1 MINQVAERTIA
12 RVLGIGSAFVAVVV
26 ITGTVTDPVNVT
38 KLFLLGG
45 VAIGA
50 FAVLLAFGLGQLWA
64 SSKSLVVASGLFFI
78 AGINAVLNSDGPL
91 VQNIYG
97 AYGRNTAFLTYIL
110 LLFVALAAT
119 ILRAQSS
126 FTILI
131 WGLLS
136 AGFINVAYCL
146 WVIAF
151 GDFIPWSNPYGN
163 ILGTFGN
170 PNFIGAFL
178 GLFAASLVAYTFK
191 QGLRIE
197 LRIGA
202 ALVFLVSIYEIID
215 SSAIQG
221 RVVVAAGLAIV
232 GFYLVRSKFEN
243 VVAQV
248 GYLLFVA
255 VGGVFA
261 LLGALQ
267 IGPLTKYIYKTSV
280 SLRGEY
286 WQAGWNMGSDHPLT
300 GVGFDTYGDWYRR
313 ARDTQALVLPG
324 PNTTTNAAHNVP
336 FDIFAFGGWPLF
348 IVYLGILTLSVIA
361 IIKVTIRVRKYDAVF
376 VTLTTA
382 WVCYQLQSII
392 SINQIGLAVWGWL
405 FGGALIAYEIA
416 TRPSKDEVPSDVVK
430 GKQTSGRTSK
440 AKSSETIFSSTLVAG
455 IGAVIGL
462 LIACPPYSADA
473 KWRSAI
479 TSQNVQKVEEAL
491 IPGYLSPQNSF
502 RYSSAVQLLESSKL
516 YDLAYKYA
524 QIGVEFNPN
533 NFDSWKVLYFISK
546 STTEDKARAL
556 ENLKRLDPNNPNVL
570 G

>member
-26 ITGTVTDPVNVT
+26 VTGTVTDPVNVT
-38 KLFLLGG
+38 KLFALGG
-45 VAIGA
+45 VAAGA
-50 FAVLLAFGLGQLWA
+50 FAVLLAFGTRQLWIE
-64 SSKSLVVASGLFFI
+64 SKALLIFSAILIL
-78 AGINAVLNSDGPL
+78 AGINAIVNSTGPL

-97 AYGRNTAFLTYIL
+97 VYGRNTAFITYVL
-110 LLFVALAAT
+110 LIFLALSAS
-119 ILRAQSS
+119 ILRRTSS

-131 WGLLS
+131 WGLFA
-136 AGFINVAYCL
+136 AGIANVFYCL
-146 WVIAF
+146 WAVLF

-178 GLFAASLVAYTFK
+178 GLFAASLVAYALKPGMRVEF
-191 QGLRIE
+191 
-197 LRIGA
+197 RIGSVI
-202 ALVFLVSIYEIID
+202 VFLIAVYEIID

-232 GFYLVRSKFEN
+232 GFYLVRSKFERAF
-243 VVAQV
+243 AQI
-248 GYLLFVA
+248 GYLIFVA
-255 VGGVFA
+255 IGGVFA

-313 ARDTQALVLPG
+313 ARDTQALILPG

-336 FDIFAFGGWPLF
+336 FDVFAFGGWPLF
-348 IVYLGILTLSVIA
+348 AAYLAILTLSVIA
-361 IIKVTIRVRKYDAVF
+361 IVKVTIRAKKYDGVF

-392 SINQIGLAVWGWL
+392 SINQIGLAIWGWL
-405 FGGALIAYEIA
+405 FGGALIAYERA
-416 TRPSKDEVPSDVVK
+416 TRHTKSDNQVSTGQQRAGRVVL
-430 GKQTSGRTSK
+430 KQQ
-440 AKSSETIFSSTLVAG
+440 SETIISSTLIAG

-462 LIACPPYSADA
+462 IIACPPYSADS
-473 KWRSAI
+473 KWRSAL
-479 TSQNVQKVEEAL
+479 TSQNLQKVEEAL
-491 IPGYLSPQNSF
+491 APGYLNPSNS
-502 RYSSAVQLLESSKL
+502 YKYANAVQLLESSKL

-524 QIGVEFNPN
+524 KIGVEFNPDH
-533 NFDSWKVLYFISK
+533 FDSWKMLYFISK
-546 STTEDKARAL
+546 TTAEEKAVAL
-556 ENLKRLDPNNPNVL
+556 ENMKRLDPNNPNVL